1 MNDALSWGRRRMQS
15 VMVEAHQAFSQ
26 ESSNLA
32 YRLAIPVV
40 VLCLYAIMA
49 GLWLSGAHSLYFGA
63 LRVLGIEP
71 FSFPFLD
78 THAVLA
84 AAECRRQGI
93 EIYLS
98 NPCDV
103 LGRPHV
109 YSPLWLAIVPA
120 SLGTGAT
127 GWVGASLDLVFLLSL
142 AVVLRPRTVRELFIL
157 GAAAISPMAVYAN
170 APTMISPFF
179 CW

>member
-1 MNDALSWGRRRMQS
+1 MGI
-15 VMVEAHQAFSQ
+15 VEADNAFSRRAA
-26 ESSNLA
+26 SKLA
-32 YRLAIPVV
+32 YRLAIPFG
-40 VLCLYAIMA
+40 VLSLYAIMA

-84 AAECRRQGI
+84 AAECGRQGI
-93 EIYLS
+93 EVYLS

-109 YSPLWLAIVPA
+109 YSPLWCWRSCPGFLGLARRGGWARA
-120 SLGTGAT
+120 S
-127 GWVGASLDLVFLLSL
+127 VCCS
-142 AVVLRPRTVRELFIL
+142 
-157 GAAAISPMAVYAN
+157 
-170 APTMISPFF
+170 FF
-179 CW
+179 H